1 MRGRVPGA
9 ISTTLFPQHGWL
21 AGRRRTFSSSVCWQ
35 VLQRY
40 HRVVFGAKGLRKRI
54 GTAVARILEPGEI
67 VQSTVYLHVLG
78 DPSLA
83 VLTAL
88 PVNIRTWI
96 AVLTDRRVILLKG
109 NETNAARS
117 ERVAAYPRSS
127 VTVPAG
133 DGAALPKRL
142 ELHIR
147 GKGSLHFEVPLLW
160 RQDAE
165 RFVAGLG

>member
-1 MRGRVPGA
+1 M
-9 ISTTLFPQHGWL
+9 
-21 AGRRRTFSSSVCWQ
+21 
-35 VLQRY
+35 
-40 HRVVFGAKGLRKRI
+40 FGAKSLRKRI
-54 GTAVARILEPGEI
+54 GAAVARTLEPGEI

-83 VLTAL
+83 MLTAL

-117 ERVAAYPRSS
+117 EKVAAYPRSS
-127 VTVPAG
+127 VTVAAG
-133 DGAALPKRL
+133 DSAAKPKRL
-142 ELHIR
+142 ELQIR
-147 GKGSLHFEVPLLW
+147 GKGSLRFEVPLIW

-165 RFVAGLG
+165 RFAAGLGG